1 VRIPHPGKGFPTERP
16 LKVRCRRPIPHEEK
30 VGKEATPMAKYRRL
44 MSSLGWL
51 AALVMAVG
59 AGWKTN

>member
-1 VRIPHPGKGFPTERP
+1 MR
-16 LKVRCRRPIPHEEK
+16 
-30 VGKEATPMAKYRRL
+30 MARYRRL
-44 MSSLGWL
+44 VASLGWL